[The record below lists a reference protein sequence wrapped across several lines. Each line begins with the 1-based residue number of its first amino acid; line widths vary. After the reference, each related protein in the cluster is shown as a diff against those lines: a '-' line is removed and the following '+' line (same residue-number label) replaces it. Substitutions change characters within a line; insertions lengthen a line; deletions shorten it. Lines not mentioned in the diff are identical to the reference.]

1 MRNCARSSSAQR
13 TRHECASLH
22 RLRAQVRRGLPS
34 RHHVERRSVVWRAR
48 PIRARVLDDCRA
60 GTRGVRADWPLLDP
74 ASRENNGESLMATV
88 YRPHY
93 KRVRVTLEWEHS
105 DGSTRHDS
113 MTFTPEDSNDR
124 RRECLV
130 AAVDAAMTLAMMG
143 AADTRDEG
151 RS

>member
-1 MRNCARSSSAQR
+1 
-13 TRHECASLH
+13 
-22 RLRAQVRRGLPS
+22 
-34 RHHVERRSVVWRAR
+34 
-48 PIRARVLDDCRA
+48 
-60 GTRGVRADWPLLDP
+60 
-74 ASRENNGESLMATV
+74 MATV

-143 AADTRDEG
+143 AADTRDA
-151 RS
+151 SL